1 MRSKENWMIHF
12 RKSKAKVFHCFQTP
26 SWVQFLSITL
36 KGITKIPL
44 YKCFSYYS
52 MNMLSTGCDCLNN
65 PIDGTNN
72 TPFFIILTCPLYYK
86 WCKMPL
92 FFIIFIYHIWL
103 NFNIRCHSIMIV
115 FIIKLRDINHVTP
128 QNHNQIKV
136 YLIWIIHKNIK

>member
-1 MRSKENWMIHF
+1 MSSGNTHQEVRIEVKGKLDDPLQKI
-12 RKSKAKVFHCFQTP
+12 KSESLPLLPDTL
-26 SWVQFLSITL
+26 LSAILPITL

-52 MNMLSTGCDCLNN
+52 MKMLSTVCDCLNN

-72 TPFFIILTCPLYYK
+72 TPFFIILTCPLYNK
-86 WCKMPL
+86 WCKMPFF

-115 FIIKLRDINHVTP
+115 FIIKLRDIN
-128 QNHNQIKV
+128 QF
-136 YLIWIIHKNIK
+136 